1 MTEFDL
7 RSMVFVGIF
16 LGICMSQAAA
26 QSSPT
31 PSPSPVRLNRTIELM
46 QSGENAFGIFAWNL
60 TARSGAA
67 IADSSLD
74 FVIIDLEHSPAD
86 VTRLESYLLGMTN
99 KQQIARNGH
108 LQPRVTPL
116 VRVPSTGKERVLYT
130 VKQVLDAGAMGVVV
144 PHVETA
150 EEALLMVQACRYPQ
164 RRGVADFE
172 PVGKRGAAYRWPA
185 RYWGLTPEEYSQRAD
200 VWPLDPQGE
209 ILLWIMIES
218 VEGLKNAREIAATP
232 GVGGIFIGPGD
243 LAFSMGV
250 PPGDPSLEAAYTEI
264 LEACKAANVP
274 CGTLTTA
281 DQVKKR
287 LAQGF
292 RFLAVGFDGGIE
304 AEVDRAVRIGRD
316 TAAP

>member
-1 MTEFDL
+1 MTGFDL
-7 RSMVFVGIF
+7 RAIIFAGI
-16 LGICMSQAAA
+16 LMGIGMSQAEA
-26 QSSPT
+26 QTSPPPSS
-31 PSPSPVRLNRTIELM
+31 SPVRLNRTIELM
-46 QSGENAFGIFAWNL
+46 ESGEKAFGIFAWNL

-67 IADSSLD
+67 IADSPLD

-86 VTRLESYLLGMTN
+86 VSRLEAYLLGMTN
-99 KQQIARNGH
+99 KEEIVKNGH

-130 VKQVLDAGAMGVVV
+130 VKQVLDAGALGVVV

-150 EEALLMVQACRYPQ
+150 DEARLMVQACRYPQ
-164 RRGVADFE
+164 RKGVADFE
-172 PVGKRGAAYRWPA
+172 PAGKRGAAYRWPA

-209 ILLWIMIES
+209 VLLWIMIES

-264 LEACKAANVP
+264 LAACKAANVP
-274 CGTLTTA
+274 CGTLTGA

-287 LAQGF
+287 LEQGF
-292 RFLAVGFDGGIE
+292 QFLAVGFDGGIE
-304 AEVDRAVRIGRD
+304 AEVDRAVRIGREK
-316 TAAP
+316 